1 MKTLFGVLALAFTL
15 SCTGAIAKTPKQQK
29 SERFERK
36 AECLRQAKLRHF
48 DRNFLG
54 RDRFMRQCLAR
65 T

>member
-1 MKTLFGVLALAFTL
+1 METIFALVALAVTL
-15 SCTGAIAKTPKQQK
+15 SCTAAIAKTPKQLK

-54 RDRFMRQCLAR
+54 RNRFMRQCLAR
-65 T
+65 S